1 MPIEKDPDAS
11 QPRARPQRVSDAT
24 QTPQLSATV
33 SRRHFVIGAGGIA
46 ASSLLGAASLLVN
59 SDDEKAKIEW
69 AEHFQ
74 THYRLMTDVEKAEAI
89 ERLERR
95 YSKQYGKDVVVSDS
109 PAQEGYFSVTPS
121 IFKSA
126 LVVDAV

>member
-46 ASSLLGAASLLVN
+46 AARGSARRDVRRRAQGLPRHPQAHGLV
-59 SDDEKAKIEW
+59 
-69 AEHFQ
+69 FQ
-74 THYRLMTDVEKAEAI
+74 GIYRRK
-89 ERLERR
+89 
-95 YSKQYGKDVVVSDS
+95 
-109 PAQEGYFSVTPS
+109 
-121 IFKSA
+121 
-126 LVVDAV
+126 